1 LIDGLDSRQACLPQ
15 AGRKG
20 FNLVAPL
27 GKKEVSA
34 QSLPTAGRPPSRKGV
49 FSLGLCAFAPKKQ
62 ITHTKALRAYLI
74 PLHLSAAAD
83 RAFLL
88 GQKKSS

>member
-1 LIDGLDSRQACLPQ
+1 LDLISLLLWEKKKLARKACLPQ
-15 AGRKG
+15 AGRQAAKG
-20 FNLVAPL
+20 FFLWAC
-27 GKKEVSA
+27 
-34 QSLPTAGRPPSRKGV
+34 LPQA
-49 FSLGLCAFAPKKQ
+49 GLCAFAPKKQ